1 MRAAEI
7 KLRVEKCNRRPVLS
21 SGSDGEPSPSPAA
34 ALSPVLLTPVPT
46 SPCPTYFLVSSL
58 GAWGGPPVSGLG
70 LSWEPHCC
78 WWCFGHVRFDLQDGC
93 PRGCAQVPRGPQ
105 TQWGCGGSR
114 SCAHSV
120 PPTLLFGAV
129 SAAAKPGAK
138 HPPIQQQR
146 APRRWL
152 KYLVSSQPSKPEKSC
167 PVVRYFRCNVF
178 IRYIFKRMP

>member
-1 MRAAEI
+1 MQLASCSEQRERWGALTQPSSCFVTCTGDPCPHVPLSHLFLGFLPGSLGRTPLCLVWGSPGSRIAAGGALTCRMGVPRAVPRSLEDP
-7 KLRVEKCNRRPVLS
+7 KP
-21 SGSDGEPSPSPAA
+21 SGDVGAA
-34 ALSPVLLTPVPT
+34 GAVPT
-46 SPCPTYFLVSSL
+46 ACPLPCF
-58 GAWGGPPVSGLG
+58 
-70 LSWEPHCC
+70 
-78 WWCFGHVRFDLQDGC
+78 
-93 PRGCAQVPRGPQ
+93 
-105 TQWGCGGSR
+105 
-114 SCAHSV
+114 
-120 PPTLLFGAV
+120 FGAV